1 MKTPRMSGTRRP
13 KGHLMNVRRLAV
25 AALVLVSSAVLADEP
40 QLRKDVAFLAAPD
53 TEGRGINTKGIHK
66 AADYIEGR
74 LKSIGLQPAFG
85 KSYREQFPIK
95 TGVALG
101 SGNKLD
107 GVANGDWTPLGFS
120 SAGAFAGPIAFVGY
134 GIDATPIGYN
144 DFDGV
149 DLKGKVAVMLRYE
162 PQEKD
167 DASKFDGRKQSRWS
181 AMRYKVL
188 QARERGAKAVIFAT
202 GPLQDEGK
210 DKLPPLVNDG
220 PQSPAGIPVL
230 QVKTSVA
237 QKWIGTDL
245 TQWQRDVD
253 RDLAP
258 RSFALNDLRP

>member
-1 MKTPRMSGTRRP
+1 
-13 KGHLMNVRRLAV
+13 MNVRRAAV
-25 AALVLVSSAVLADEP
+25 AASLLLSTFAFADEP

-74 LKSIGLQPAFG
+74 LKGIGLQPAFG
-85 KSYREQFPIK
+85 KSYRQQFPIK

-101 SGNKLD
+101 SGNKLE
-107 GVANGDWTPLGFS
+107 GVANTDLTPLGFS
-120 SAGAFAGPIAFVGY
+120 SAGAFTGPIAFVGY

-144 DFDGV
+144 DFDGI

-167 DASKFDGRKQSRWS
+167 DASKFDGPKPSRWS

-188 QARERGAKAVIFAT
+188 QARERGAAAVIFAT

-210 DKLPPLVNDG
+210 DKVPPLVNDG
-220 PQSPAGIPVL
+220 PESPAGIPVL
-230 QVKTSVA
+230 PVKTSVA
-237 QKWIGTDL
+237 EKWVGDL
-245 TQWQRDVD
+245 TAWQKSVD
-253 RDLAP
+253 ADLKP
-258 RSFALNDLRP
+258 RSRLSRHAHQRCRRREAAIRRRGEHRR